1 MATETAPMQG
11 EITGNVLFYSKP
23 EPLNPEMHG
32 KLGLKQVARP
42 FAFAKAAHIV
52 PLNVTEF
59 ALYALSGPVIFIG
72 EERMPVAVLGLNA
85 GDNMFVAE
93 DGAYEVGVYIPAYIR
108 RFPFV
113 FANDQQREQLVLC
126 IERGTELVGE
136 NPDSPFFDEKGEA
149 SEYTKNCM
157 QFCNDYEVER
167 RRTESFVQLIKDLDL
182 FETRDA
188 GFQPM
193 NPDGTP
199 GERQLI
205 AEFYSIS
212 EEKLR
217 NLPAEKLKEI
227 MDNGALAQMHAQLMS
242 LAGWDRLIAIQ
253 MNRQAQ
259 AQAPQAANA

>member
-1 MATETAPMQG
+1 MANEPAPGMG

-23 EPLNPEMHG
+23 EPLNPETHG
-32 KLGLKQVARP
+32 KLGLKQKTNP
-42 FAFAKAAHIV
+42 FAFAKVAHVV

-72 EERMPVAVLGLNA
+72 DERMPAAVLGLNA
-85 GDNMFVAE
+85 GQNMFVNDE
-93 DGAYEVGVYIPAYIR
+93 GVYEIGVYIPAYIR

-126 IERGTELVGE
+126 IDRNTDLVGE
-136 NPDSPFFDEKGEA
+136 NPDSPFFDEKGEPT
-149 SEYTKNCM
+149 EYTKNCM

-167 RRTESFVQLIKDLDL
+167 RRTESFVQLLKDLDL

-188 GFQPM
+188 AFQPM
-193 NPDGTP
+193 NADGTP
-199 GERQLI
+199 GQRQVI
-205 AEFYSIS
+205 AEFFAVS

-217 NLPAEKLKEI
+217 ALPADKVKELLE
-227 MDNGALAQMHAQLMS
+227 NGALAQIHAHMIS

-253 MNRQAQ
+253 LNRQAREQ
-259 AQAPQAANA
+259 PQAANA

>member
-1 MATETAPMQG
+1 MATDTAPMAG
-11 EITGNVLFYSKP
+11 EITGNVLFYTKP

-32 KLGLKQVARP
+32 KLGLKQLAKP
-42 FAFAKAAHIV
+42 FSFAKIAHIV

-85 GDNMFVAE
+85 GQNMFVAE
-93 DGAYEVGVYIPAYIR
+93 DGTYEVGVYIPAYIR

-126 IERGTELVGE
+126 IERNTDLVGE
-136 NPDSPFFDEKGEA
+136 NPDSAFFDEKGEA

-167 RRTESFVQLIKDLDL
+167 RRTESFVQLLKELDL
-182 FETRDA
+182 FESREA
-188 GFQPM
+188 AFQQM
-193 NPDGTP
+193 NQDGTP
-199 GERQLI
+199 GERQVI
-205 AEFYSIS
+205 AEFFAVS

-217 NLPAEKLKEI
+217 ALSAEKLKEI
-227 MDNGALAQMHAQLMS
+227 MENGALAQIHAHLIS
-242 LAGWDRLIAIQ
+242 LAGWDRLIALQ
-253 MNRQAQ
+253 MARQAA
-259 AQAPQAANA
+259 AQPQAANA